1 MCVVDGISSSFCSL
15 RLHLSPH
22 ISILFT
28 NGLNDG
34 WSALSILE
42 DLSDSLPVINFPNG
56 AHHSDLSHEGPSEQD
71 TDDLKAGFV
80 RVAEILG
87 GWLDEIKEEA

>member
-1 MCVVDGISSSFCSL
+1 MFCSRRL
-15 RLHLSPH
+15 RLAH
-22 ISILFT
+22 ICSILFT

-42 DLSDSLPVINFPNG
+42 DLSDSLPVLNFPNG

-71 TDDLKAGFV
+71 TYDIKAGFV
-80 RVAEILG
+80 RIAEILAS
-87 GWLDEIKEEA
+87 WLDEIKAEA